1 MVKGL
6 ERFPG
11 TIENEREGCR
21 MTIKD
26 IAALCGVSVST
37 VSRVLND
44 HPDVSEANRQRVLA
58 AVREHHYVPN
68 SAARDLVRPPM
79 DAVGVVVR
87 GAGNPFFSGIIGAIE
102 QAICAAGYTMVLHQI
117 RSGED
122 ELAAAADLIRSKRL
136 RGVIMLGGCFDYTRE
151 QVAVLG
157 VPFVLCTYT
166 NSFGDLPG
174 DSYSS
179 VTIDDRREAFRA
191 VSHLLEQGH
200 RTVGVVLDSVC
211 DRSISQLRLLGY
223 RQALEGAG
231 IRPEDDLVCETGSFD
246 LPSAYEGVGKLLER
260 RPDLTA
266 LFVIS
271 DSMAVAAIK
280 ALHDRGRRVPE
291 DCSVVAIDGIDLSA
305 YVVPTLT
312 TLVQPQKELGE
323 SAVKLLTDLLE
334 ERSGHRHLVVNTT
347 LRPGGSV
354 ASL

>member
-1 MVKGL
+1 
-6 ERFPG
+6 
-11 TIENEREGCR
+11 

-44 HPDVSEANRQRVLA
+44 HPDVSETNRRRVLE
-58 AVREHHYVPN
+58 AVRAHHYIPN
-68 SAARDLVRPPM
+68 SAARDLVRPPV

-87 GAGNPFFSGIIGAIE
+87 GAGNTFFSGIIEAIE
-102 QAICAAGYTMVLHQI
+102 QAVCAAGYTMVLHQI
-117 RSGED
+117 RPGED
-122 ELAAAADLIRSKRL
+122 ELAAAADLVRSKRL
-136 RGVIMLGGCFDYTRE
+136 RGVVMLGGCFDYTRE

-166 NSFGDLPG
+166 NTFGDLPG
-174 DSYSS
+174 SAYSS
-179 VTIDDRREAFRA
+179 VTIDDRREAIRA
-191 VSHLLEQGH
+191 VRHLIERGH

-211 DRSISQLRLLGY
+211 DRSISQLRLLGWEE
-223 RQALEGAG
+223 ALKEAG
-231 IRPEDDLVCETGSFD
+231 IQPDPELICETGSFD
-246 LPSAYEGVGKLLER
+246 LACAYRGVGELLDR

-271 DSMAVAAIK
+271 DSMAIAAIK

-291 DCSVVAIDGIDLSA
+291 DCSVIAIDGIDLSA

-312 TLVQPQKELGE
+312 TLVQPQKELGA
-323 SAVKLLTDLLE
+323 SAAKLLLDLLE
-334 ERSGHRHLVVNTT
+334 ERAGHRHLVVSTA
-347 LRPGGSV
+347 LRSGGSV